1 MNEDLAVKS
10 IKVAA
15 EVRLDG
21 PGLYPIPGSVQKY
34 CSKKIF
40 CVLQNIYSS
49 SFHSNI
55 YFLSFVTSIH
65 VNTHFQLSYGK

>member
-34 CSKKIF
+34 CSKKFF
-40 CVLQNIYSS
+40 CVL
-49 SFHSNI
+49 
-55 YFLSFVTSIH
+55 
-65 VNTHFQLSYGK
+65 